1 VSYNIIYLIVISV
14 VIALV
19 GMVIFFAVDP
29 ESRIIFGP
37 V

>member
-1 VSYNIIYLIVISV
+1 VSHLIYLIMISV
-14 VIALV
+14 VIAIV
-19 GMVIFFAVDP
+19 GMVIFFAIDP

>member
-1 VSYNIIYLIVISV
+1 VSHLIYLIMISV
-14 VIALV
+14 VIAIV
-19 GMVIFFAVDP
+19 GMVIFFASDP